1 MTRRGD
7 ISAVVRSA
15 TDQAA
20 GDMSGQ
26 PSRRAML
33 RYAGLAGAS
42 LFMGSTMLEAC
53 SSSAPGS
60 SGASTGKLVG
70 GTLRYGV
77 LGSIVDTLNPILTV
91 DVPELHYLMYDRL
104 TYFNAKLG
112 VVLGMAQSRDV
123 DEASGTVTYKL
134 RPGQRFTDGKPVSAS
149 DVAFT
154 FQLAKRLDQGF
165 ASFYLNDFVSATAAD
180 SSTVVVK
187 FTAIPALD
195 PGVLL
200 PILPQH
206 LWEGMST
213 AEVEKFPNSK
223 PVGSGPF
230 IFQQYTPNQNI
241 TLKRNPHW
249 WGWKSYPGTLQT
261 VVFTS
266 FQNAETMA
274 EALVS
279 SQLDVTTD
287 LPPTVWKSLQGKPS
301 ISAPQ
306 YPSLLFDHL
315 GMNVYAD
322 PKDPSKP
329 NPKSKGNPLLLD
341 VRVRQAVN
349 LAIDKTPLV
358 KVALEGTG
366 QPGSLILMPAMLGF
380 FEVPAA
386 NSLNYDPARANSI
399 LDAAGYKM
407 GSSGI
412 REAPNGAKLSFRLVA
427 STVDTVLA
435 DLGQLVI
442 PMLKKVGIGI
452 SQFTTVEDATLAN
465 LVFSEANWDMYIW
478 TWQSNPDPTFM
489 LSVPLTNSIGSL
501 NDTYFSDPKYNALV
515 AAEASQPDQAKR
527 EQLIREAA
535 LYYYEHAAYCV
546 LVYPNRLQAHRTD
559 TLSGWQNVK
568 NGVVENWTIES
579 YLTVGG
585 H

>member
-1 MTRRGD
+1 MTKRGD
-7 ISAVVRSA
+7 ISAVGGL
-15 TDQAA
+15 TPDQAA
-20 GDMSGQ
+20 SNVGRS

-42 LFMGSTMLEAC
+42 VFMGSTMLEAC
-53 SSSAPGS
+53 SSSSPSS
-60 SGASTGKLVG
+60 SGTNTGKLAG

-104 TYFNAKLG
+104 TYFNAQLG

-123 DEASGTVTYKL
+123 DQAGGTVTYKL
-134 RPGQRFTDGKPVSAS
+134 RPGQKFTDGTPVTAS

-154 FQLAKRLDQGF
+154 FQLAKKLDQGF
-165 ASFYLNDFVSATAAD
+165 ASFYLNDFVSATAVD
-180 SSTVVVK
+180 SSTVVLK

-206 LWEGMST
+206 LWQGMST
-213 AEVEKFPNSK
+213 AQVEKFPNSK

-230 IFQQYTPNQNI
+230 IFQQYTPNQTF
-241 TLKRNPHW
+241 TLKRNPDW

-261 VVFTS
+261 VIFTS
-266 FQNAETMA
+266 FQNAETLA
-274 EALVS
+274 EALLS
-279 SQLDVTTD
+279 SELDVTTD
-287 LPPTVWKSLQGKPS
+287 LPPTVWKTLQGKPS

-322 PKDPSKP
+322 PGDPTKP

-341 VRVRQAVN
+341 VRIRQAVN
-349 LAIDKTPLV
+349 LAIDKTTLV

-380 FEVPAA
+380 FAVPAA
-386 NSLNYDPARANSI
+386 DSLNYNPARANAI

-412 REAPNGAKLSFRLVA
+412 RQAPDGTQLSFRLVA

-452 SQFTTVEDATLAN
+452 SQFTTVEDASLAN
-465 LVFSEANWDMYIW
+465 LVFSEADWDMYIW

-489 LSVPLTNSIGSL
+489 LSVPLTTSIGSL

-515 AAEASQPDQAKR
+515 AAEESQPDTAKR

-535 LYYYEHAAYCV
+535 LYYYQHAAYCV

-559 TLSGWQNVK
+559 TISGWQTVK
-568 NGVVENWTIES
+568 NGVVENWTIET

>member
-1 MTRRGD
+1 MTNWRDTIPVAG
-7 ISAVVRSA
+7 SE
-15 TDQAA
+15 DQAA
-20 GDMSGQ
+20 GNPGA
-26 PSRRAML
+26 PSRRDLL

-42 LFMGSTMLEAC
+42 IFMGSTMLEAC
-53 SSSAPGS
+53 SSSSPSS
-60 SGASTGKLVG
+60 SGTTAGKLAG

-104 TYFNAKLG
+104 TYFNSQLG
-112 VVLGMAQSRDV
+112 VVLGMAQSRNIDQ
-123 DEASGTVTYKL
+123 ASGTITYKL
-134 RPGQRFTDGKPVSAS
+134 RPGQKFTDGTPLSAS

-154 FQLAKRLDQGF
+154 FELVKRLDQGF
-165 ASFYLNDFVSATAAD
+165 ASFYLTDFVSATVVD
-180 SSTVVVK
+180 SSTVTVK
-187 FTAIPALD
+187 FKAIPALD

-213 AEVEKFPNSK
+213 AQVEKFPNSK

-230 IFQQYTPNQNI
+230 IFEQYTPNQTL
-241 TLKRNPHW
+241 TLKRNPDW
-249 WGWKSYPGTLQT
+249 WGWKTYPGTLQV

-266 FQNAETMA
+266 FQNAETLA
-274 EALVS
+274 EALLS
-279 SQLDVTTD
+279 SELDVTTD
-287 LPPTVWKSLQGKPS
+287 LPPTVWKSLLGKPS

-322 PKDPSKP
+322 PNDPSKP

-341 VRVRQAVN
+341 VRIRQAVN
-349 LAIDKTPLV
+349 LAIDKTTLV
-358 KVALEGTG
+358 NVALGGTG

-380 FEVPAA
+380 FAVPTAD
-386 NSLNYDPARANSI
+386 SLNYDPARANEI
-399 LDAAGYKM
+399 LDAAGYHM

-412 REAPNGAKLSFRLVA
+412 RQAPDGTKLSFRLVA
-427 STVDTVLA
+427 STVDSVLA

-452 SQFTTVEDATLAN
+452 SQFTTVEDASLAN

-489 LSVPLTNSIGSL
+489 LSVPLTSSIGSL
-501 NDTYFSDPKYNALV
+501 NDTYFSDPKYNAMV
-515 AAEASQPDQAKR
+515 AAEASESDPTKR
-527 EQLIREAA
+527 SQLIRQAA

-559 TLSGWQNVK
+559 TISGWQPVK
-568 NGVVENWTIES
+568 NGVVENWTIDT

>member
-1 MTRRGD
+1 MTKRGD
-7 ISAVVRSA
+7 TSAVA
-15 TDQAA
+15 GPEDQAPSNA
-20 GDMSGQ
+20 GA
-26 PSRRAML
+26 PLSRRAML
-33 RYAGLAGAS
+33 RYAGLAGGS
-42 LFMGSTMLEAC
+42 IFMGSTLLEAC
-53 SSSAPGS
+53 SSSSPGS
-60 SGASTGKLVG
+60 SGSTTGKLAG
-70 GTLRYGV
+70 GTLRYGL

-123 DEASGTVTYKL
+123 NEASGTVTYKL
-134 RPGQRFTDGKPVSAS
+134 RPGQKFTDGTPVKAS

-154 FQLAKRLDQGF
+154 FELAKRLDQGF
-165 ASFYLNDFVSATAAD
+165 ASFYLTDFVSATALD
-180 SSTVVVK
+180 SSTVAVK
-187 FTAIPALD
+187 FKAIPALD

-213 AEVEKFPNSK
+213 AQVEKFSNSS

-230 IFQQYTPNQNI
+230 IFQKYTPNQTL
-241 TLKRNPHW
+241 TLKRNPAW
-249 WGWKSYPGTLQT
+249 WGWKTYPGTLQT

-266 FQNAETMA
+266 FQNAETLA
-274 EALVS
+274 EALLS
-279 SQLDVTTD
+279 SELDVTTD

-322 PKDPSKP
+322 PNDPSKP

-341 VRVRQAVN
+341 VRIRQAVN
-349 LAIDKTPLV
+349 LAIDKTTLV
-358 KVALEGTG
+358 NVALEGTG

-380 FEVPAA
+380 FAVPAA
-386 NSLNYDPARANSI
+386 DSLNYDPARANAI
-399 LDAAGYKM
+399 LDAAGYHM

-412 REAPNGAKLSFRLVA
+412 RQTADGTKLSFRLVA
-427 STVDTVLA
+427 STVDSVLA

-442 PMLKKVGIGI
+442 PMLKKVGINI
-452 SQFTTVEDATLAN
+452 SQFTTVEDASLAN

-489 LSVPLTNSIGSL
+489 LSVPLTSSIGSL

-515 AAEASQPDQAKR
+515 AAEASESNPAQR
-527 EQLIREAA
+527 TQLIRQAA
-535 LYYYEHAAYCV
+535 LYYYQHAAYCV

-559 TLSGWQNVK
+559 TLSGWQFVK
-568 NGVVENWTIES
+568 NGVVENWTIDT
-579 YLTVGG
+579 YLSVGG